1 MEQKKNTDT
10 RKTVRTVTSND
21 FITAMGIEEM
31 TLKARKLLYIAIS
44 QCKKN
49 DQEFFEYQINAK
61 DFAKLMDIE
70 PDNVYREAD
79 KITDELMKSFIRLE
93 KPAQRPKRRLI
104 SSIKIHTMCCL
115 LRERYLKRKIL
126 LRQGIYLL

>member
-21 FITAMGIEEM
+21 FITALGIEEM

-49 DQEFFEYQINAK
+49 DQEFFEYQINY
-61 DFAKLMDIE
+61 FL
-70 PDNVYREAD
+70 
-79 KITDELMKSFIRLE
+79 
-93 KPAQRPKRRLI
+93 
-104 SSIKIHTMCCL
+104 
-115 LRERYLKRKIL
+115 
-126 LRQGIYLL
+126 IYLTILVLFHLLFPMLL

>member
-21 FITAMGIEEM
+21 FITAMGIDEM

-61 DFAKLMDIE
+61 DFAKL
-70 PDNVYREAD
+70 
-79 KITDELMKSFIRLE
+79 
-93 KPAQRPKRRLI
+93 
-104 SSIKIHTMCCL
+104 
-115 LRERYLKRKIL
+115 
-126 LRQGIYLL
+126 

>member
-61 DFAKLMDIE
+61 DFAKLMDM
-70 PDNVYREAD
+70 DNRTHEGVTERTD
-79 KITDELMKSFIRLE
+79 KHFPLGHCSQQKRVSRVNCTVLRL
-93 KPAQRPKRRLI
+93 PL
-104 SSIKIHTMCCL
+104 TLFFLWL
-115 LRERYLKRKIL
+115 L
-126 LRQGIYLL
+126 GN

>member
-49 DQEFFEYQINAK
+49 DQEFFEYQISAK

-70 PDNVYREAD
+70 PEAVYQEAD
-79 KITDELMKSFIRLE
+79 KITDYGMPLSKDN
-93 KPAQRPKRRLI
+93 AQVTGNETI
-104 SSIKIHTMCCL
+104 FKIGSGHYYFECP
-115 LRERYLKRKIL
+115 YSK
-126 LRQGIYLL
+126 

>member
-21 FITAMGIEEM
+21 FITAMGIDEM

-61 DFAKLMDIE
+61 DFAKLIE
-70 PDNVYREAD
+70 LPQP
-79 KITDELMKSFIRLE
+79 FIFHLE
-93 KPAQRPKRRLI
+93 QLLI
-104 SSIKIHTMCCL
+104 SRLSCH
-115 LRERYLKRKIL
+115 E
-126 LRQGIYLL
+126 

>member
-70 PDNVYREAD
+70 KNCRRQPF
-79 KITDELMKSFIRLE
+79 TFSFWNGQSN
-93 KPAQRPKRRLI
+93 P
-104 SSIKIHTMCCL
+104 
-115 LRERYLKRKIL
+115 
-126 LRQGIYLL
+126 